1 MLSKGNVGM
10 GRRALL
16 LLLAVVVA
24 LVAASGAAL
33 AVSKVCPAGTTQARP
48 CSGTIAADKLTG
60 TVKTDHINGLAG
72 NDVQIG
78 RLGNDSMR
86 GLGGR
91 DILVGGTEQFKEPS
105 FDTMFG
111 GVGAD
116 TNVWAPGDGD
126 DDFYGGVGLDA
137 QVFGVIDVNER
148 NVPTLSGPGR
158 VYPYG
163 VPTADV
169 KGSPGFC
176 RLLPAPQ
183 QSKFDYLARFF
194 VRETGDLAV
203 TIRLTDVEQVFCT
216 SSAGG
221 QTTYANLTLTNPR
234 FVNVTDKR
242 VNDLNRTVA
251 QIIR

>member
-1 MLSKGNVGM
+1 MVSKGNVGM

-16 LLLAVVVA
+16 LLLAVVTA

-33 AVSKVCPAGTTQARP
+33 AVSKVCPAGTTKARP
-48 CSGTIAADKLTG
+48 CSGTTASDKLTG
-60 TVKTDHINGLAG
+60 TVKTDYINGLAG

-78 RLGNDSMR
+78 LLGNDFLR

-91 DILVGGTEQFKEPS
+91 DILVGGTEQFETPS

-126 DDFYGGVGLDA
+126 DDFYGGVGRDA
-137 QVFGVIDVNER
+137 QVFGVIDVNKR
-148 NVPTLSGPGR
+148 NVPTLRGPGR
-158 VYPYG
+158 GYPYG

-176 RLLPAPQ
+176 RLSPAPQ

-203 TIRLTDVEQVFCT
+203 TIRLADVEQVFCT
-216 SSAGG
+216 SRAGG
-221 QTTYANLTLTNPR
+221 QITYANLTQANPR
-234 FVNVTDKR
+234 FVTVSRGEVAN
-242 VNDLNRTVA
+242 LNPTVRR
-251 QIIR
+251 IIR

>member
-1 MLSKGNVGM
+1 MVSKGNVGM

-16 LLLAVVVA
+16 LLLAVVTA

-33 AVSKVCPAGTTQARP
+33 AVSKVCPAGTTKARP
-48 CSGTIAADKLTG
+48 CSGTTASDKLTG
-60 TVKTDHINGLAG
+60 RARTDYINGLAG

-78 RLGNDSMR
+78 LLGNDFLR

-91 DILVGGTEQFKEPS
+91 DILVGGTEQFETPS

-126 DDFYGGVGLDA
+126 DDFYGGVGRDA
-137 QVFGVIDVNER
+137 QVFGVIDVNKR
-148 NVPTLSGPGR
+148 NVPTLRGPGR
-158 VYPYG
+158 GYPYG

-176 RLLPAPQ
+176 RLSPAPQ
-183 QSKFDYLARFF
+183 QSKFDYLALFF

-203 TIRLTDVEQVFCT
+203 TIRLADVEQVFCT
-216 SSAGG
+216 SRAGG
-221 QTTYANLTLTNPR
+221 QTTYANLTLANPR

-242 VNDLNRTVA
+242 VTDLNRTVA
-251 QIIR
+251 RIIR

>member
-1 MLSKGNVGM
+1 MVSKANVKT

-33 AVSKVCPAGTTQARP
+33 AASKVCPAGTTRAKP
-48 CSGTIAADKLTG
+48 CLGTKAADKLTG
-60 TVKTDHINGLAG
+60 TVKTDYINGLAG

-78 RLGNDSMR
+78 LLGNDFLR

-91 DILVGGTEQFKEPS
+91 DILVGGTEQFKTPS
-105 FDTMFG
+105 FDRMSG

-126 DDFYGGVGLDA
+126 DDFRGGVGRDA
-137 QVFGVIDVNER
+137 QVFGVIDINKA

-158 VYPYG
+158 GYPYG

-176 RLLPAPQ
+176 RLSQAPK

-203 TIRLTDVEQVFCT
+203 TIRLADVEQVFCT
-216 SSAGG
+216 SKAGG
-221 QTTYANLTLTNPR
+221 QITYANLTRANPR
-234 FVNVTDKR
+234 FVSVSDSQVTK
-242 VNDLNRTVA
+242 LNGTVA
-251 QIIR
+251 RIIR